1 MAKSLH
7 FVTEV
12 KKNIFVEL
20 MSSQDYIEA
29 TKRLLELKIKRLE
42 DLASVLVEVNIQE
55 GCIILST
62 ASSAAKW
69 SNKYQSSE
77 FVFSLQF
84 GIESSRFLPSM
95 PGKSQI

>member
-29 TKRLLELKIKRLE
+29 TNKLLELKIKRLE

-55 GCIILST
+55 GVY
-62 ASSAAKW
+62 
-69 SNKYQSSE
+69 NPFY
-77 FVFSLQF
+77 SLVSCKMA
-84 GIESSRFLPSM
+84 E
-95 PGKSQI
+95 